1 MPVCVRITS
10 LQDNC
15 PNLDTLDLSNCRFS
29 TDFLILN
36 VEKLQACCPSLR
48 VLRLAN
54 CKVRGN
60 QVSRNVQVM
69 EIGLHWGVVNLGVGW
84 GGGGGGPLSPGG
96 LSSGWSLHRVVFHQG
111 GLSPGVLLWYSGLKG
126 IKNTVFFNASC
137 IIQVYN
143 NTAAE

>member
-69 EIGLHWGVVNLGVGW
+69 ETGLHWRVVVNLGVDGR
-84 GGGGGGPLSPGG
+84 GGGGGGGG
-96 LSSGWSLHRVVFHQG
+96 SFISRSFTRVVFHQSG
-111 GLSPGVLLWYSGLKG
+111 SSPGWSFYRVVVHQAGLSTGL
-126 IKNTVFFNASC
+126 
-137 IIQVYN
+137 
-143 NTAAE
+143 